1 MKKTKKTSKF
11 KAISAKQLSFA
22 ALFSALCCIGTLAIV
37 IPLPNGYFNVGDVF
51 VLLAGWCLGPVYGA
65 IAAAIG
71 SALADI
77 ISGFTLYAL
86 PTFFIKGIE
95 AFVAYAA
102 WRLMGQIF
110 KKDKWDFIARSISA
124 LLGGAGMALGY
135 FLFES
140 VLYGFGGAA
149 VSVIGN
155 LTQAV
160 CCSICTVILVS
171 ALRPIKGVKT
181 LFPYLTANPNE

>member
-1 MKKTKKTSKF
+1 MKKLLNN
-11 KAISAKQLSFA
+11 KAISAKKISFA
-22 ALFSALCCIGTLAIV
+22 ALFSALCCIGTLVIV

-51 VLLAGWCLGPVYGA
+51 VLLAGWCLGPIYGA

-71 SALADI
+71 TALADV

-95 AFVAYAA
+95 ALLAYFV
-102 WRLMGQIF
+102 WRLLSKIL
-110 KKDKWDFIARSISA
+110 KNAKWNFIARGASA
-124 LLGGAGMALGY
+124 LIGGVWMAFGY

-155 LTQAV
+155 LTQAI
-160 CCSICTVILVS
+160 CCAICAFLLVS
-171 ALRPIKGVKT
+171 ALQPIKGVKT
-181 LFPYLTANPNE
+181 LFPYLMVDRNE